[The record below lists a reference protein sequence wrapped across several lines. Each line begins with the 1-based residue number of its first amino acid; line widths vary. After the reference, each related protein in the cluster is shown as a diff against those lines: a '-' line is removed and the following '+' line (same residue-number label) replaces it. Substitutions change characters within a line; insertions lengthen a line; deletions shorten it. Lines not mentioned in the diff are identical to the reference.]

1 LDNNDLCTTMQPLK
15 EENIIKYILLFNF
28 KYLNIMA
35 ENEKVYK
42 SKHQTIVRS
51 EYVYDEN
58 GEIIDKKLIW
68 DIPEFITSDVTFQLL
83 MGFPYPKDLHT
94 SGRIEQSYGLNKKIK
109 FKNYY

>member
-1 LDNNDLCTTMQPLK
+1 
-15 EENIIKYILLFNF
+15 
-28 KYLNIMA
+28 MA

-58 GEIIDKKLIW
+58 GEIIDKKLVW
-68 DIPEFITSDVTFQLL
+68 DIPKFITSDVTFQLL

-94 SGRIEQSYGLNKKIK
+94 SGRIEQSYNLDSKYELKK
-109 FKNYY
+109 YY